1 MVSVDLFP
9 FQHYWWFYGGFTAF
23 VLLLLAVDLGV
34 FHRDAHEVRFREA
47 ATWSAVWVSLALA
60 FAYGLYRY
68 ALWKFP
74 RDLRLAGLPGFD
86 PTAAARDTALKFLT
100 GYIVEYSL
108 SVDNIFVFV
117 LVLGYFAV
125 PSKYQHRVLSYGI
138 LGALMFRG
146 IFIAL
151 GSALLQF
158 HWVVVLFG
166 AFLIFTGLK
175 MILAPEGGLDPN
187 KNPMIRL
194 FRKRIPVTAD
204 FHKQRFFVRLNGAL
218 RATPLFIALL
228 IVEVTDIIFAADS
241 VPAIYA
247 LTDEPLIVFTSNVFA
262 ILGLRSMYFML
273 AGAVNKFH
281 MLRYGLSVVLIFVG
295 LKMVWLN
302 RWYGGEFPI
311 GLSLGIITTAIVLSI
326 ILSWLIPKRPEHDG
340 PLPADASCLIVAL
353 IEDAWT
359 KSQPW
364 AEKGGQRDNAV
375 SCFCDPGGGRG
386 PAFIWFDWSSPRV
399 LATSVFA
406 GFIIGTRCS
415 GSSGWRWQR

>member
-23 VLLLLAVDLGV
+23 ILLLLAVDLGV
-34 FHRDAHEVRFREA
+34 FHRGAHEVRFREG
-47 ATWSAVWVSLALA
+47 ATWSVVWVSLALA

-340 PLPADASCLIVAL
+340 PPPADASCFDRGRLDKESAMGR
-353 IEDAWT
+353 
-359 KSQPW
+359 
-364 AEKGGQRDNAV
+364 KGR
-375 SCFCDPGGGRG
+375 S
-386 PAFIWFDWSSPRV
+386 
-399 LATSVFA
+399 T
-406 GFIIGTRCS
+406 
-415 GSSGWRWQR
+415 